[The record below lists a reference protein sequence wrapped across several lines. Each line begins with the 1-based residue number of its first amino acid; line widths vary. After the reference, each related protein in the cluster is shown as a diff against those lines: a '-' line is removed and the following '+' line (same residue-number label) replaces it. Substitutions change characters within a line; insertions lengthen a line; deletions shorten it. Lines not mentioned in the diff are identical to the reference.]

1 MADSGYP
8 KKDEIIHASDVG
20 KTFVKVK
27 ETIEF
32 PTDLWTLYTPSL
44 VRRNDD
50 VVDALTYVDGF
61 LVDGM
66 PGSAFMNVRTAKASL
81 QTLANEH
88 HTHASSDFTELSGW
102 SIAESSDKSLV
113 FSVG

>member
-8 KKDEIIHASDVG
+8 KKGEVIHASDVG
-20 KTFVKVK
+20 RTFVKVGAYD
-27 ETIEF
+27 F
-32 PTDLWTLYTPSL
+32 PAGLWTRYTKEL
-44 VRRNDD
+44 VRRNGET
-50 VVDALTYVDGF
+50 VDALVYNDGF
-61 LVDGM
+61 LDNSV
-66 PGSAFMNVRTAKASL
+66 PGTLLMTVATAKAHL

-102 SIAESSDKSLV
+102 SIAESSDKSLT